1 MKKTDKHLETVGRME
16 LKLGVPEQLLAWGPS
31 REPHLPLP
39 LTRDGGGNQSF
50 LVPLGHSGEYNE
62 QFQVLR
68 PMALTGSDYSEPLLQ
83 LPSPFYELPFALP
96 ISFWF
101 V

>member
-1 MKKTDKHLETVGRME
+1 M
-16 LKLGVPEQLLAWGPS
+16 
-31 REPHLPLP
+31 
-39 LTRDGGGNQSF
+39 GGAAGNQSV
-50 LVPLGHSGEYNE
+50 LVPLGHSGECNE

-83 LPSPFYELPFALP
+83 LPSPFYGLPFALP

-101 V
+101 A